1 MKKLRGRTIKKMAK
15 NSLLLKNREE
25 ALNEL
30 SKLPGKQLAGPLFSF
45 FYSLDDLVRFRS
57 TVAMGELAKRYAN
70 EKIEDARKL
79 LRRIMWNL
87 NDESGG
93 IGWGSVEA
101 MGEILKRSRILA
113 NEFESILFFYII
125 PGNNFLEHEMLQR
138 GALWGVGTYLEVK
151 KTPVRIVIHALMR
164 FLDSDDPVKRGY
176 AARALFNMDKKNID
190 LLPSHILS
198 DQSRIPL
205 FDGWNLYTDSISS
218 ILRHE

>member
-1 MKKLRGRTIKKMAK
+1 MAK
-15 NSLLLKNREE
+15 NFLLSENRDE

-45 FYSLDDLVRFRS
+45 LYSLDDLVRFRS
-57 TVAMGELAKRYAN
+57 TVAMGELAERYAN
-70 EKIEDARKL
+70 KKIEDARKL

-101 MGEILKRSRILA
+101 MGEILKRSKILA

-138 GALWGVGTYLEVK
+138 GSLWGVGTYLEVK
-151 KTPVRIVIHALMR
+151 KSPVKIVIHALMR

-176 AARALFNMDKKNID
+176 AARALINMDKKNID

-198 DQSRIPL
+198 DQSMIPM
-205 FDGWNLYTDSISS
+205 FDGWNLYADSISS
-218 ILRHE
+218 IVRPD

>member
-1 MKKLRGRTIKKMAK
+1 MKKLRGRTIKKMAE
-15 NSLLLKNREE
+15 NFLLLKNREE

-57 TVAMGELAKRYAN
+57 TVAMGELAKRYTN
-70 EKIEDARKL
+70 KKIEDARKL

-101 MGEILKRSRILA
+101 MGEILKRSRTLA

-138 GALWGVGTYLEVK
+138 GSLWGVGTYLEVK
-151 KTPVRIVIHALMR
+151 NTPVKIVIHALMR

-176 AARALFNMDKKNID
+176 AARALINMDKKNID

-198 DQSRIPL
+198 DQSMIPM

-218 ILRHE
+218 IVRPD